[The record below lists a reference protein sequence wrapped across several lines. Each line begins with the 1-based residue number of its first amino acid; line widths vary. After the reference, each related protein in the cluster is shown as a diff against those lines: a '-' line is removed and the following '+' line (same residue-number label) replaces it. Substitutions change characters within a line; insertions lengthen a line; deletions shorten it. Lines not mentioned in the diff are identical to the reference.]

1 LEEKDTSP
9 KPTSKNQ
16 SSIMRSSRLNDDL
29 KSIGDGLSPYRAGKI
44 KIEDEMPRT
53 GERRSLLALASE
65 KHVEYVVE

>member
-1 LEEKDTSP
+1 
-9 KPTSKNQ
+9 
-16 SSIMRSSRLNDDL
+16 MRSSRLNDDL